1 MVKTS
6 MQEIFPFESILVI
19 SSLAVFLLVGV
30 ILRANIKF
38 LQKFLIPSCL
48 IGGLIAMVLRNSGL
62 INLPS
67 GTLELIVYHLFNLSF
82 ISVGLTPA
90 SEQRKKG
97 SAKEKLAGPL
107 GMGLIQGV
115 IFPLQ
120 AIIGGLL
127 TLALVYVGFDLF
139 SSFGFLTPLGFIE
152 GPGQALSIGQS
163 WEQIAAHIYT
173 NATVVGL
180 TFAAIGF
187 FFAFFVGV
195 PLVDWGIKKG
205 LSDQTPK
212 KLPSDFIRGII
223 SKNQK
228 KNSAGFETTHPANV
242 DVVSFHFALVGL
254 AYIATYGLVSA
265 LTTILP
271 GDIAKMIWGFFFFF
285 GLVVAVFIRLL
296 INKLDLDYL
305 IDRDVQK
312 RITGWSVDFLIVA
325 TITAIEIAVV
335 WMYIFPI
342 TIISL
347 VTGTLTLYV
356 VLYIGKRIWTRYALE
371 RTAGIFGTVT
381 GTVPSGLLLVRIL
394 DPEFKTPAAIDLGLT
409 SIFAAP
415 FVLSGMLLVNAPVLW
430 NWSVEQ
436 TILAFGGML
445 VVAFLLIR
453 LLGLWGKPQF

>member
-1 MVKTS
+1 M
-6 MQEIFPFESILVI
+6 
-19 SSLAVFLLVGV
+19 
-30 ILRANIKF
+30 ILRNAN
-38 LQKFLIPSCL
+38 LISIPQAS
-48 IGGLIAMVLRNSGL
+48 
-62 INLPS
+62 
-67 GTLELIVYHLFNLSF
+67 LELIVYHLFNLSF

-90 SEQRKKG
+90 SKIRKEG
-97 SAKEKLAGPL
+97 SKKEKIAGPL
-107 GMGLIQGV
+107 GMGLMQGV

-120 AIIGGLL
+120 AIIGGVITLL
-127 TLALVYVGFDLF
+127 LIKVGFNLF
-139 SSFGFLTPLGFIE
+139 SVFGFLTPLGFIE
-152 GPGQALSIGQS
+152 GPGQALSIGTS

-195 PLVDWGIKKG
+195 PLVDWGIRKG

-212 KLPSDFIRGII
+212 ILPTDFVRGII
-223 SKNQK
+223 SKNQEK
-228 KNSAGFETTHPANV
+228 KSAGYETTHPANV

-254 AYIATYGLVSA
+254 TYIATYGLVSL

-285 GLVVAVFIRLL
+285 GLVVAVLIRSV
-296 INKLDLDYL
+296 IQKLSLDYL
-305 IDRDVQK
+305 VDRDVQK

-325 TITAIEIAVV
+325 TIAAIQLAIV
-335 WMYIFPI
+335 WTYVLPI
-342 TIISL
+342 SIISFF
-347 VTGTLTLYV
+347 TGVSTLLV
-356 VLYIGKRIWTRYALE
+356 VLYLGKRMWKKYTLE

-430 NWSVEQ
+430 GWSVEQ
-436 TILAFGGML
+436 TILAFAGML
-445 VVAFLLIR
+445 LVALALIKIF
-453 LLGLWGKPQF
+453 GLWGKPQF

>member
-1 MVKTS
+1 ME
-6 MQEIFPFESILVI
+6 EIFSFESILII
-19 SSLAVFLLVGV
+19 SSLAVFLLLGV

-48 IGGLIAMVLRNSGL
+48 IGGLIAMILRNTGL
-62 INLPS
+62 VIFPI
-67 GTLELIVYHLFNLSF
+67 GTVELIVYHLFNLSF

-90 SEQRKKG
+90 SKERKEISK
-97 SAKEKLAGPL
+97 KEKLAGPL
-107 GMGLIQGV
+107 GMGLMQGV

-127 TLALVYVGFDLF
+127 TLLLLYIGLDLF
-139 SSFGFLTPLGFIE
+139 PSFGFLTPLGFIE

-187 FFAFFVGV
+187 FFAFLVGV

-205 LSDQTPK
+205 LSNQTPK
-212 KLPSDFIRGII
+212 VLPSDFVRGII
-223 SKNQK
+223 SKNQEK
-228 KNSAGFETTHPANV
+228 KPAGFETTHPANV
-242 DVVSFHFALVGL
+242 DVVSFHFALVGVT
-254 AYIATYGLVSA
+254 YVATYGLVSL

-271 GDIAKMIWGFFFFF
+271 SDLAKMIWGFFFFF
-285 GLVVAVFIRLL
+285 GLVVAVLIRL
-296 INKLDLDYL
+296 IIKKMDIIYL
-305 IDRDVQK
+305 IDRDIQK

-325 TITAIEIAVV
+325 TIAAIELAVV
-335 WMYIFPI
+335 WTYLLPI
-342 TIISL
+342 TVISL
-347 VTGTLTLYV
+347 STGIVTLLV
-356 VLYIGKRIWTRYALE
+356 VLYLGKRMWKRYTLE

-409 SIFAAP
+409 AIFAAP

-430 NWSVEQ
+430 EWSVEQ

-445 VVAFLLIR
+445 AISLLLIR
-453 LLGLWGKPQF
+453 LFGLWGKPQF